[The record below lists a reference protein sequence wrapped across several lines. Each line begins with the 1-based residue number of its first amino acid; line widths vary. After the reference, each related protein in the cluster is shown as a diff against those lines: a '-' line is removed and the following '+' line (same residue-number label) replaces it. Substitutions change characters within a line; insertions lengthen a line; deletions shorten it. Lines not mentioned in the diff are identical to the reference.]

1 MEKLIKS
8 ESHGRCRDE
17 NKKNK
22 KKRYFF
28 KKNYFIFNFYHINEN
43 GENQIRDHLII
54 KVLIL

>member
-28 KKNYFIFNFYHINEN
+28 KKNILYLIFIT
-43 GENQIRDHLII
+43 
-54 KVLIL
+54 